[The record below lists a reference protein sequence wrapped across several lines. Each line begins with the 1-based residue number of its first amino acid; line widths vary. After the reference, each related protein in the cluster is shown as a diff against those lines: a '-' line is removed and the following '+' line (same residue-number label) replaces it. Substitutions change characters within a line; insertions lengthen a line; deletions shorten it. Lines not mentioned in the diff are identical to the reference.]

1 MRGWIDYLQTAVE
14 GFEEFASAYK
24 LLPLII
30 GVIIYLSVRGNKED
44 SKKTKLFLLYV
55 IVVMVLLLVPVTVVF
70 FLMYQTRFYDYGWV
84 WSFVPLTAVLA
95 WGIIEI
101 IWEELPQ
108 TCVKSKKGFQIAGR
122 YMGVVAAV
130 AVLWICGNQGRI
142 QEVSEEVEDQQA
154 VAEAVLQYLEDTD
167 EATQSVIWG
176 PKVMM
181 QYLRS
186 HSGEIALH
194 YGKDMWD
201 AKSGAYDYE
210 AYTEEEIACYN
221 WMELL
226 SDERNLYLL
235 EINQAPEHVHEALA
249 EGKYIKTALKSDV
262 NCMIL
267 PDQITPWMERKM
279 RNAAAENG
287 MTVSTAQVAE
297 YVLWLFE

>member
-1 MRGWIDYLQTAVE
+1 MIFTKKSPLEKEWEKMQRQEVLYLQKQMQKNESKLNQFLEDKVPTSLQETLDKTFAKAFYLV
-14 GFEEFASAYK
+14 FEKGTSIIEKTYRKEEMEKEYQINEFASQIK
-24 LLPLII
+24 GTRRSL
-30 GVIIYLSVRGNKED
+30 KKF
-44 SKKTKLFLLYV
+44 SKKANGASKFNTLLS
-55 IVVMVLLLVPVTVVF
+55 LVSGVGLGALGVGIPDII
-70 FLMYQTRFYDYGWV
+70 L
-84 WSFVPLTAVLA
+84 LTA
-95 WGIIEI
+95 
-101 IWEELPQ
+101 
-108 TCVKSKKGFQIAGR
+108 
-122 YMGVVAAV
+122 
-130 AVLWICGNQGRI
+130 
-142 QEVSEEVEDQQA
+142 
-154 VAEAVLQYLEDTD
+154 
-167 EATQSVIWG
+167 
-176 PKVMM
+176 MM
-181 QYLRS
+181 LKNMY
-186 HSGEIALH
+186 EIALH